1 MKHGH
6 VPKSGVVQKVLA
18 VAEENAG
25 QGVPAVPE
33 DAALNHMS

>member
-1 MKHGH
+1 
-6 VPKSGVVQKVLA
+6 VVQKVLA

-33 DAALNHMS
+33 DAALDYMS